1 MLKDTRSLSRQE
13 FVPLMA
19 LMTSLIALSIDAMLP
34 AFPAIESAFAVSSKE
49 NLQMIIA
56 ILFLG
61 FGFGQLVFGPLSDVF
76 GRKPP
81 IYWGI
86 AIFIFGSALS
96 GFANSFELFI
106 LGRFLQGFGGASPR
120 IISLALIRDEYSGDS
135 MAQITSLV
143 MSIFIFVPAVAPTLG
158 QGVLY
163 FYTWRE
169 IFIVLAV
176 TASLVWLWF
185 GMRQPETLLPVKR
198 KRLSRSDLLFGMRE
212 TFRQK
217 TTRTCML
224 VSGLVFGIFVGYLG
238 AVQSLF
244 EELFD
249 VRETFPLYF
258 GMLALCIGSATFFNS
273 RLVMALGMRKLILIA
288 FTFMTV
294 IGNLFA
300 GYLVFFAQNAPPLW
314 MFMAYMMMT
323 FFSVG
328 FLFGNLNALAMTPL
342 GHVAGMA
349 SALLGFVQSTFSSII
364 GIFLGRFFQESITP
378 LVLSFAL
385 ISLVSLFLM
394 LEERHFFNRQLEST

>member
-176 TASLVWLWF
+176 TATLVWLWF
-185 GMRQPETLLPVKR
+185 GLRQPETLLPVKR

-244 EELFD
+244 EELFE
-249 VRETFPLYF
+249 VRESFPLYF

-273 RLVMALGMRKLILIA
+273 RLVMALGMRKE
-288 FTFMTV
+288 
-294 IGNLFA
+294 
-300 GYLVFFAQNAPPLW
+300 NAP
-314 MFMAYMMMT
+314 
-323 FFSVG
+323 
-328 FLFGNLNALAMTPL
+328 
-342 GHVAGMA
+342 
-349 SALLGFVQSTFSSII
+349 
-364 GIFLGRFFQESITP
+364 
-378 LVLSFAL
+378 
-385 ISLVSLFLM
+385 
-394 LEERHFFNRQLEST
+394 